1 SSKRVTC
8 LRKSTRLPPFSA
20 TVSGVGPNS
29 ARAGAADASNE
40 SVSAGRRSKSFLIP
54 GRSNFVFMSG
64 PRLRHGHGATS
75 SRSRPIVA
83 HGSSLYLTAR
93 RKEVV
98 PPSPSFAGA
107 ALTRS
112 LHHSKD
118 RRVLSMNLK
127 LADKTALV
135 SGSTKGIGF
144 AIAAGLAREGA
155 RVIVNGRTDK
165 AVVEAKERIDQ
176 TVPAA
181 RIESFA
187 GDLSTGAATE
197 TLLRRFPLVDIL
209 VNNLGIFE
217 PKPFEDI
224 PDEDW
229 RRFFEVNVLSGVRLS
244 RGYLPGMRQRN
255 WGRIVFISSESAIN
269 TPAEMIHYG
278 MTKTAQLA
286 VSRGLAQL
294 CAGTGV
300 TVNAV
305 LPGPTHSAGV
315 EEFAGQLSGG
325 KPFAEFEKAFF
336 MTIRP
341 SSLLKR
347 FAMTEEVANLV
358 TYVCSPLSAATNGAA
373 LRVDGGVV
381 QACF

>member
-1 SSKRVTC
+1 
-8 LRKSTRLPPFSA
+8 
-20 TVSGVGPNS
+20 
-29 ARAGAADASNE
+29 
-40 SVSAGRRSKSFLIP
+40 
-54 GRSNFVFMSG
+54 
-64 PRLRHGHGATS
+64 
-75 SRSRPIVA
+75 
-83 HGSSLYLTAR
+83 
-93 RKEVV
+93 
-98 PPSPSFAGA
+98 
-107 ALTRS
+107 
-112 LHHSKD
+112 
-118 RRVLSMNLK
+118 MNLK
-127 LADKTALV
+127 LTDKTALV

-144 AIAAGLAREGA
+144 AIATGLSREGA
-155 RVIVNGRTDK
+155 RVIVNGRSEK
-165 AVVEAKERIDQ
+165 AVAEAKAQIER
-176 TVPAA
+176 TVPNAK
-181 RIESFA
+181 IEGLA
-187 GDLSTGAATE
+187 GDLSTVATTE
-197 TLLRRFPLVDIL
+197 TLLQRFPLVDIL

-224 PDEDW
+224 SDEDW

-244 RGYLPGMRQRN
+244 RAYLPGMKQRN

-269 TPAEMIHYG
+269 TPVEMIHYG

-294 CAGTGV
+294 CAGTAV

-325 KPFAEFEKAFF
+325 KPFAEFEKEFF
-336 MTIRP
+336 KAVRP

-381 QACF
+381 QSCF